1 MEYKVSDVKPPVQ
14 IHTCKNCKHHFSGKI
29 CNQCGEKVFDET
41 QLSTKSFIKQILDF
55 FLHWESKVLKTIKL
69 NFIKPGFITKENL
82 NGIRVPYAKPIQLY
96 LVVAVIFYL
105 VVTKVGVTDYIPYY
119 GDHNYFSLSG
129 YSAFKWAEPLDN
141 AVVNGIDSMWV
152 KKGRAMQAEITKN
165 IQSDIEKD
173 GSLKIMGRGKTD
185 SIYIPADK
193 IPVFTFTEMKSA
205 RWDMFHAKVGTLG
218 KTLIFVLLPIFAAF
232 FFLFFFKKI
241 KYYGA
246 ALILS
251 THFMV
256 YNLCIYALNSIINI
270 WPGNFINGAKG
281 WLTKPLEWVFYNQYT
296 EPVSTFI
303 FGGWFEF
310 IHMLFWM
317 PWFLIA
323 FKRLF
328 NTVWWKNIIISYC
341 CNRVF
346 FFLIFG
352 VLKKLLI
359 AFTIWTMH

>member
-14 IHTCKNCKHHFSGKI
+14 IHVCKNCKHSFSGKI
-29 CNQCGEKVFDET
+29 CNQCGEKVFEES

-55 FLHWESKVLKTIKL
+55 FLHWENKVLKTIKL

-82 NGIRVPYAKPIQLY
+82 NGIRVPYAKPVQLY
-96 LVVAVIFYL
+96 LVVAVIFYMI
-105 VVTKVGVTDYIPYY
+105 VTKVGVTDYIPYY
-119 GDHNYFSLSG
+119 GDHHYFTLSG
-129 YSAFKWAEPLDN
+129 YRAFTWAEPLDK
-141 AVVNGIDSMWV
+141 AVENGIDSLWV
-152 KKGRAMQAEITKN
+152 EKGRAIQSEITAEISN
-165 IQSDIEKD
+165 RLEKD
-173 GSLKIMGRGKTD
+173 GSFKIMGRGKTD
-185 SIYIPADK
+185 SLFIPSEK
-193 IPVFTFTEMKSA
+193 IPVYAFKEMTSA
-205 RWDMFHAKVGTLG
+205 RWDMFHYKVSAFG

-256 YNLCIYALNSIINI
+256 YNLCIYALNSLVNI
-270 WPGNFINGAKG
+270 GPGNFIKGAKG
-281 WLTKPLEWVFYNQYT
+281 WLTKPLDWIFYNQYT
-296 EPVSTFI
+296 EPVSNFI
-303 FGGWFEF
+303 FGSWFEF
-310 IHMLFWM
+310 IHLLFWM
-317 PWFLIA
+317 PWFLLA

-328 NTVWWKNIIISYC
+328 NTVWWKNILISYC
-341 CNRVF
+341 CSRVF